1 MSAFAVNRAT
11 EDNTRGSVDEAI
23 ARVVREEIAKISL
36 RRKQVLDIDEAAE
49 YLGVSV
55 NQVHNF
61 IADGKLTPVRYDR
74 RLRFDIDDLNRLI
87 HESKRRS

>member
-1 MSAFAVNRAT
+1 M
-11 EDNTRGSVDEAI
+11 
-23 ARVVREEIAKISL
+23 REEIAKISL